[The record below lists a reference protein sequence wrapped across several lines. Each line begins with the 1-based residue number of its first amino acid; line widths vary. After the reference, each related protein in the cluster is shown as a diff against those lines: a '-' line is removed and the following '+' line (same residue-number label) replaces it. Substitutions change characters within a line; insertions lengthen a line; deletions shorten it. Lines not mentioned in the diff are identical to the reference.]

1 MELVGEI
8 MMPNQNQEFMKDDI
22 FNLYGETNPLFR
34 VPEYNQIQLE
44 ELLRLQQ
51 DLQPQTNT

>member
-8 MMPNQNQEFMKDDI
+8 VMPNQNLDGMKDEI

-34 VPEYNQIQLE
+34 VPEYNQI
-44 ELLRLQQ
+44 
-51 DLQPQTNT
+51 

>member
-1 MELVGEI
+1 
-8 MMPNQNQEFMKDDI
+8 MKDDI
-22 FNLYGETNPLFR
+22 FNLYGENNPLFR

-51 DLQPQTNT
+51 DLQPQPTSLMPKLAGYSED